1 MSKLPIATLRD
12 DYTRATLSES
22 EALEDPFAQ
31 FDLWLAAAVSAGLKE
46 PHAMSL
52 ATVDANGS
60 PSARI
65 VLLRGVEHEGSGG
78 SGGFGGFGGFVF
90 FTNYASV
97 KGRDIA
103 DNPRVALLF
112 FWKELERQVRIR
124 GTASKVTRE
133 ESEAYF
139 HSRPRGSQLGA
150 LASPQSDVL
159 ASRDWLDARV
169 RDLTARYEGE
179 PVPLPET
186 WGGFRV
192 VPDTFEFWQGRAS
205 RLHDRLLYS
214 REGSH
219 DHAEGLWRRV
229 RLAP

>member
-1 MSKLPIATLRD
+1 LSKLPPIESLRA
-12 DYTRATLSES
+12 DYTRATLD
-22 EALEDPFAQ
+22 EADALPDPIAQ
-31 FDLWLAAAVSAGLKE
+31 FETWLAAAVSAGLQE

-52 ATVDANGS
+52 ATVDANGE

-65 VLLRGVEHEGSGG
+65 VLLRRVDHH
-78 SGGFGGFGGFVF
+78 GFVF
-90 FTNYASV
+90 FTNYASA
-97 KGRDIA
+97 KGNDIA
-103 DNPRVALLF
+103 KNPQVALLF

-150 LASPQSDVL
+150 LASPQSQVVT
-159 ASRDWLDARV
+159 SRDWLDARYEE
-169 RDLTARYEGE
+169 LSAQYEGRE
-179 PVPLPET
+179 VPLPET

-192 VPDTFEFWQGRAS
+192 VPTSIEFWQGRSS
-205 RLHDRLLYS
+205 RMHDRLHYQ
-214 REGSH
+214 REDGT
-219 DHAEGLWRRV
+219 WRRA